1 MSAMKKL
8 ALFVLAAATAPAWAE
23 KTVAVTP
30 AELDQIRELEEVV
43 VTGDRKLSAARKAI
57 VEAEDR
63 FYSRWNEINGDHAF
77 DILCYSDA
85 PTGTRIISRVCVPVF
100 VMNIQAA
107 AAQETMMAMQGGM
120 SLEGGTVVLSDA
132 TPRLML
138 ERDALKKRML
148 EMANS
153 DPELKRAL
161 IERARLDQY
170 YPKLRKEKFK
180 GRLIV
185 WD

>member
-1 MSAMKKL
+1 MKKL
-8 ALFVLAAATAPAWAE
+8 VLFVLAAATAPAWAE

-30 AELDQIRELEEVV
+30 AEIDQIRELEEVI

-57 VEAEDR
+57 EEAEGR
-63 FYSRWNEINGDHAF
+63 FYGRWNEINGDRAF
-77 DILCYSDA
+77 DIHCFA
-85 PTGTRIISRVCVPVF
+85 ETPTGTRLSTRVCVPLF

-107 AAQETMMAMQGGM
+107 AAQQTLMAMQGGM
-120 SLEGGTVVLSDA
+120 SADGGNNVVVTDG
-132 TPRLML
+132 TPLIML
-138 ERDALKKRML
+138 QREALRKRML
-148 EMANS
+148 ELANS

-161 IERARLDQY
+161 LERARLDQY
-170 YPKLRKEKFK
+170 YQALRKEKFK